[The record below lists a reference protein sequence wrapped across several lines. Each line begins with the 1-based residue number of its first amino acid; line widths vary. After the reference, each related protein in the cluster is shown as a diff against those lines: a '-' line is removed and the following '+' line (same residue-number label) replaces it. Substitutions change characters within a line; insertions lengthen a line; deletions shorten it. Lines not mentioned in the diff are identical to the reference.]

1 MSEIKYQI
9 YPSLIDAYS
18 NYLSSAELYQKYW
31 GWSDNPSTTLEEWE
45 KEKFQDIINS
55 LNRVPFDSVYADI
68 GTVFNELVDC
78 LILNK
83 KSNRIEDVERVYK
96 IERFGAVDECG
107 KPIFYDE
114 NHTDEVV
121 ALKAKYNGRS
131 YQFPIKMVRSFAD
144 MYRGAVPQM
153 YVEGM
158 IETSRGNVKL
168 YGFLDE
174 LMPFSVHDIKTTNS
188 YESWK
193 FKNNVQHLVYPY
205 CLSQMGMPVS
215 TFSYDIAE
223 IRSNAKKSDQTN
235 DIVVSSFVYHREEYG
250 FDYERAEETLR
261 AKCEDLID
269 FIEEHRS
276 EITNKKLFCE
286 E

>member
-1 MSEIKYQI
+1 MR
-9 YPSLIDAYS
+9 LA
-18 NYLSSAELYQKYW
+18 
-31 GWSDNPSTTLEEWE
+31 
-45 KEKFQDIINS
+45 
-55 LNRVPFDSVYADI
+55 RDS
-68 GTVFNELVDC
+68 
-78 LILNK
+78 
-83 KSNRIEDVERVYK
+83 
-96 IERFGAVDECG
+96 
-107 KPIFYDE
+107 
-114 NHTDEVV
+114 